1 LQALIDWELPIV
13 AIPTERHGGGRIASI
28 SVATDYA
35 KRADAMPVRFDQNL
49 WARGCESGTWY
60 FNHHG
65 LAVGGISKDGYEGR
79 YTIAN
84 A

>member
-1 LQALIDWELPIV
+1 
-13 AIPTERHGGGRIASI
+13 
-28 SVATDYA
+28 
-35 KRADAMPVRFDQNL
+35 MPVRFDQNL